1 MFRLTRSF
9 LFFWIFV
16 ATIFTASAAE
26 LQPVKYVFLFI
37 GDGMSFPQQQM
48 AEEFVRKTENRG
60 LLINNTMP
68 YRTPTSTYA
77 ANAFITDSAA
87 AGTAIACGVR
97 TNNGMLG
104 LAPNGDRL
112 ESIAEVAQKSGRKV
126 GIISSVTIN
135 HATPAAFYAH
145 NSSRNN
151 MYELGLDLVASGL
164 DYFGGGGIDRHNDTG
179 ANQYRGSI
187 YDLAKEAGYTVC
199 RTETEIRALK
209 PGVGKVIAFGN
220 EGALPYAIDGTGGLR
235 LPDFTRQAIEL
246 LDNPDGFFIMV
257 EGGRIDWAGHSND
270 GAAALFDVI
279 ELDNA
284 VAAAFEF
291 AEKHPNDVLIVI
303 TGDHETGALTLR
315 NPGSSQIHVN
325 LLANQKASYDTI
337 ASSTRRF
344 IRDNGEGV
352 TFEQTKPFITEMSGL
367 TFSDTERPRAGNL
380 ILTADESRGLESNF
394 TRTKAAVLANQNEG
408 RDDLARTMVRLLNNK
423 AGLYW
428 GHGDHSALPTQTSAW
443 GNQAAQVVQDMRH
456 LTDIANQ
463 LKQVVRSLS
472 ERRVVP
478 QTPSQEA
485 ILHVPSP
492 VSSRVPAR

>member
-48 AEEFVRKTENRG
+48 AEEFVQKTENRG
-60 LLINNTMP
+60 LLINNAMP

-151 MYELGLDLVASGL
+151 MYELGLDLIASGF
-164 DYFGGGGIDRHNDTG
+164 DYFGGGGLDRHNDTG

-199 RTETEIRALK
+199 RTEAEVRALR
-209 PGVGKVIAFGN
+209 PGAEKVIALGD
-220 EGALPYAIDGTGGLR
+220 EGALPYAIDSTGGLR
-235 LPDFTRQAIEL
+235 LPDFTKQAIEL
-246 LDNPDGFFIMV
+246 LDNPNGFFIMI
-257 EGGRIDWAGHSND
+257 EGGKIDWAGHSND
-270 GAAALFDVI
+270 GAAALFDI
-279 ELDNA
+279 LELDNA
-284 VAAAFEF
+284 VAVAFEF
-291 AEKHPNDVLIVI
+291 AEKHPNDVLIVV
-303 TGDHETGALTLR
+303 TGDHETGALTLTR
-315 NPGSSQIHVN
+315 NN
-325 LLANQKASYDTI
+325 FELLAHQKASSDSV
-337 ASSTRRF
+337 ASSVRRL
-344 IRDNGEGV
+344 IRDHGENG
-352 TFEQTKPFITEMSGL
+352 TFEQIKPFITEMTGL

-380 ILTADESRGLESNF
+380 ILTADEVRELESNF
-394 TRTKAAVLANQNEG
+394 ARSKAAVLANQNEG
-408 RDDLARTMVRLLNNK
+408 RDVFARTMVRMLNNK
-423 AGLYW
+423 AGLQW

-456 LTDIANQ
+456 LTDIAKQ
-463 LKQVVRSLS
+463 LKQVVRPLS
-472 ERRVVP
+472 ERRAV
-478 QTPSQEA
+478 S
-485 ILHVPSP
+485 PSP
-492 VSSRVPAR
+492 SPRFTRTPTSR